1 LKRLSLLG
9 ICLVISIVFLGL
21 PLKAE
26 IKNEPVLSP
35 KEAVT
40 VVDYSSGV
48 ALFAKNQDVKLPPA
62 SLTKLMTALLT
73 IERAKPS
80 DIVTVGN
87 EVLGLEG
94 TQVRLAPGDRISVE
108 SLVYGLLLE
117 SGNDAA
123 NVLAVYISGSTDKFA
138 QIMNERARSLGMI
151 NTNFINP
158 HGLPAVNHQSTAR
171 DLGILARAAV
181 QNNFIKSVVGTTKKE
196 ITWERKNG
204 GRVQLQ
210 LENTNKLLSVYPG
223 VNGMK
228 TGTSIEAGQCLITYA
243 QWEVGKVI
251 IVLLNSANRY
261 QDTTYWL
268 DQTYRTLQVKRAGN
282 LLVGNSWLSF

>member
-1 LKRLSLLG
+1 MKRLSLLG